1 MGKIER
7 YEYNSTADHEEC
19 TWLLDCILYLRAA
32 KTTSAIICHHGFMC
46 WLFTFS
52 ASSQY
57 LNHCVCNSWTISN
70 WKVYSITIHG
80 IVLFLTGVFLYM
92 ISLAIDEAHFRNL
105 GIYNSLQW
113 HHNERHGVSNHR
125 RLNCLFN
132 CWSRRRSK
140 KTSKLRVTGL
150 GGGIMWWIPCTR
162 PVTRKTFP
170 FGDVIMLLVSLDIIQ
185 NAFWNIV
192 SLSR

>member
-1 MGKIER
+1 MIIGLYIVL
-7 YEYNSTADHEEC
+7 TFGQDHQ
-19 TWLLDCILYLRAA
+19 
-32 KTTSAIICHHGFMC
+32 CHHMSSWVHVLAFR
-46 WLFTFS
+46 LS

-80 IVLFLTGVFLYM
+80 IVLFLTGVFAPFYM
-92 ISLAIDEAHFRNL
+92 KSLAIDEAHFGNL

-185 NAFWNIV
+185 IAFWNIV